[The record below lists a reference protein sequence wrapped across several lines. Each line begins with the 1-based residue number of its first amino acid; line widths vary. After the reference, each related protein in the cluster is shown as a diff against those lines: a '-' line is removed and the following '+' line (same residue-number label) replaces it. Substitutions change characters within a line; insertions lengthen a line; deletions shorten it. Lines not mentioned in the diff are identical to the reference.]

1 MVGSGYKGDTEPVS
15 RRQAITDVIE
25 SIAMEEK
32 AVSRILDAEARKICE
47 AINVC
52 GLEIQD
58 FISIDEPVCE
68 CIKNLIK
75 LQMLLQFKLE
85 EIKDIV
91 DDSDYC

>member
-1 MVGSGYKGDTEPVS
+1 MEGCHNGDAEPIS

-32 AVSRILDAEARKICE
+32 AVSRILDAEAKKICE
-47 AINVC
+47 AINAC
-52 GLEIQD
+52 RPEIQD
-58 FISIDEPVCE
+58 FLSIDQSACD
-68 CIKNLIK
+68 CIKSLIK

-85 EIKDIV
+85 EIKDFL

>member
-1 MVGSGYKGDTEPVS
+1 MDGDFKSHFDDIS
-15 RRQAITDVIE
+15 RRQAVTHVIE

-32 AVSRILDAEARKICE
+32 AVSHVLDAEARKICE
-47 AINVC
+47 ALNVC
-52 GLEIQD
+52 RADIQD
-58 FISIDEPVCE
+58 FIAIDQSVCE

-85 EIKDIV
+85 EIKDFV

>member
-1 MVGSGYKGDTEPVS
+1 MDGYCKGDPGLVS

-32 AVSRILDAEARKICE
+32 AVSKILDAEAKKICE

-52 GLEIQD
+52 RPNIQD
-58 FISIDEPVCE
+58 FLSIDQSVCD
-68 CIKNLIK
+68 CIKSLIK

-85 EIKDIV
+85 EIKDFL

>member
-1 MVGSGYKGDTEPVS
+1 MDGTYKVDTESVS
-15 RRQAITDVIE
+15 RRQAITDIIE

-32 AVSRILDAEARKICE
+32 SVSRVLDAEAKKICG
-47 AINVC
+47 AINTC
-52 GLEIQD
+52 RPEIQD
-58 FISIDEPVCE
+58 FLNIDQSVCD

-85 EIKDIV
+85 EIKDFL

>member
-1 MVGSGYKGDTEPVS
+1 MDGWNKGDAEPVS

-32 AVSRILDAEARKICE
+32 AVSKILDAEAKKICE
-47 AINVC
+47 AINAC
-52 GLEIQD
+52 RPEIQN
-58 FISIDEPVCE
+58 FLSIDQSVCD
-68 CIKNLIK
+68 CIKGLIK

-85 EIKDIV
+85 EIKEFL

>member
-1 MVGSGYKGDTEPVS
+1 MEGYCKGDAEPVS

-32 AVSRILDAEARKICE
+32 AVSRIVDAEAKKICE
-47 AINVC
+47 AINKCRPV
-52 GLEIQD
+52 IQD
-58 FISIDEPVCE
+58 FLKIDESVCD

-85 EIKDIV
+85 EIKDFL